1 MRFNQGRPYPCLAFT
16 GQGFFFA
23 GRGLEIFPE
32 GSPNEKKEPRSTPRL
47 PVLTGTPGGIRTP
60 DPRLRRPLLYP
71 TELLARGFFR
81 RHCIPGTGR
90 KGKGYAG
97 RRPLAARAKQVKD
110 RDVRRTIR
118 HRPGS
123 GRPGRPVPEGWGE
136 KQKGQGA
143 VALPRTRRRWD
154 AALSCVVAGPRP
166 PTRPVRWRR
175 GTGWRVQGPASPLC
189 RCQQG
194 KLRLFLQWL
203 SQQNN

>member
-1 MRFNQGRPYPCLAFT
+1 M
-16 GQGFFFA
+16 
-23 GRGLEIFPE
+23 
-32 GSPNEKKEPRSTPRL
+32 SRL
-47 PVLTGTPGGIRTP
+47 PVFTGTPGGIRTP

-97 RRPLAARAKQVKD
+97 RRPLAARAKQVED

-136 KQKGQGA
+136 KQKGQGRGGPA
-143 VALPRTRRRWD
+143 PDEAATGCSAQVRRRRPTAANPARPVAKRTRV
-154 AALSCVVAGPRP
+154 AGSGTGTIALSVSARKVKVAVDATWPKELAP
-166 PTRPVRWRR
+166 KSMVR
-175 GTGWRVQGPASPLC
+175 
-189 RCQQG
+189 
-194 KLRLFLQWL
+194 
-203 SQQNN
+203 